1 MKKKTVL
8 SSEIQPPLSTTSF
21 LHSIKHSARV
31 LANIQNNIEENKT
44 VMSSE
49 KQTTPIRRRGRRR
62 YTEDEKIYICA
73 KCAKSYPTRG
83 NLNRHIR
90 LKCH

>member
-1 MKKKTVL
+1 MNFINIFSL
-8 SSEIQPPLSTTSF
+8 FHAAFYIQLN
-21 LHSIKHSARV
+21 SARV
-31 LANIQNNIEENKT
+31 LANIRNNKEENKT
-44 VMSSE
+44 IKSSE

>member
-1 MKKKTVL
+1 MNFIKIFSL
-8 SSEIQPPLSTTSF
+8 FHAAFYIQLN
-21 LHSIKHSARV
+21 SARV
-31 LANIQNNIEENKT
+31 LAYIQNNKEENKT
-44 VMSSE
+44 VKSSE
-49 KQTTPIRRRGRRR
+49 KQTTIRRQRRR
-62 YTEDEKIYICA
+62 KYTEDEKIYICA